1 LIRYTDGPHRVFMP
15 KQRDSVRHATSSK
28 RYEDQ
33 FERLARD
40 IAFEAGVEI
49 KVRDLEGFIL
59 INGAE
64 EQLCKADRPKRLWW
78 SIWMAMNERFPVL
91 KRYK

>member
-1 LIRYTDGPHRVFMP
+1 MP
-15 KQRDSVRHATSSK
+15 KQRDSVRHAEWSK
-28 RYEDQ
+28 RYEDK

-40 IAFEAGVEI
+40 IAFEAGAEI
-49 KVRDLEGFIL
+49 EIRGLEVFVLMSGT
-59 INGAE
+59 E
-64 EQLCKADRPKRLWW
+64 EQLCTSDLKRPWW

>member
-1 LIRYTDGPHRVFMP
+1 MP
-15 KQRDSVRHATSSK
+15 KQRDSVRHAEWSR
-28 RYEDQ
+28 RYETK

-40 IAFEAGVEI
+40 IAFEAGAEI
-49 KVRDLEGFIL
+49 EIRDLEAFIL
-59 INGAE
+59 IDGTE
-64 EQLCKADRPKRLWW
+64 EPLCTADVPKRLWW